1 LELEAIINNLCVA
14 VILICFSAH
23 MLFLLAAI

>member
-1 LELEAIINNLCVA
+1 MNNSCVV

>member
-1 LELEAIINNLCVA
+1 LELKDIMNNSCVV